1 MAGDNTQTINN
12 TSLLYGGIFFCS
24 YTEEN
29 RCNNMTDWTAVFKS
43 LPDEE
48 LDKLA
53 VLRIIEC
60 SNGIIQYMLRN
71 GDADALSLDE
81 TRQAMGFS
89 MSSIKR
95 MQIVLE
101 NETIEFAPETKQIM
115 GDVRD
120 LYISGMKRNNDDDY
134 AEFLRSSLACLQ
146 VCGMERLQAAKD
158 KLFANCYAMPAYA
171 WDFGLGYCRNFLRE
185 GLP

>member
-1 MAGDNTQTINN
+1 MTTNWTETFN
-12 TSLLYGGIFFCS
+12 SLS
-24 YTEEN
+24 S
-29 RCNNMTDWTAVFKS
+29 D
-43 LPDEE
+43 E

-53 VLRIIEC
+53 VLRIIET

-71 GDADALSLDE
+71 GDPDALSIED
-81 TRQAMGFS
+81 TRKAMGFS

-101 NETIEFAPETKQIM
+101 NETIEFAPETKKIM
-115 GDVRD
+115 ADVRT
-120 LYISGMKRNNDDDY
+120 LYVSGMKRANDEDY

-146 VCGMERLQAAKD
+146 VCGIERLQAAKD

-171 WDFGLGYCRNFLRE
+171 WDYGLDYCHNFLKE
-185 GLP
+185 GLPS

>member
-1 MAGDNTQTINN
+1 
-12 TSLLYGGIFFCS
+12 
-24 YTEEN
+24 
-29 RCNNMTDWTAVFKS
+29 MTDWTALFKS

-53 VLRIIEC
+53 VLRIIET

-71 GDADALSLDE
+71 GDADALSLE
-81 TRQAMGFS
+81 ESRQAMGFS

-101 NETIEFAPETKQIM
+101 NETIEFAPETKKIM

-120 LYISGMKRNNDDDY
+120 LYVSGMKMNNDEDY

-146 VCGMERLQAAKD
+146 VCGIERLERAKD
-158 KLFANCYAMPAYA
+158 KLFAFSYAMPAYA
-171 WDFGLGYCRNFLRE
+171 WDYGLDYCRNFLKE
-185 GLP
+185 GLPS